1 MTQPPGMQPPGGMGG
16 GRPPMGRSRQPFL
29 DAGPMTGPQPQSQFP
44 PRFMAI
50 MEQLPPE
57 LAQQI
62 IESLQPSP
70 QGPGPMGPGAG
81 AMGPGSGGPMG
92 RAPI

>member
-1 MTQPPGMQPPGGMGG
+1 
-16 GRPPMGRSRQPFL
+16 MGRAPQPFL
-29 DAGPMTGPQPQSQFP
+29 DAGPTEQSQFP

-62 IESLQPSP
+62 IMSLQPDT
-70 QGPGPMGPGAG
+70 QGQGFAGQG
-81 AMGPGSGGPMG
+81 AMPPGGMVS
-92 RAPI
+92 

>member
-1 MTQPPGMQPPGGMGG
+1 MTMPPPGPIPRQGGGM
-16 GRPPMGRSRQPFL
+16 PMGREPQPFL
-29 DAGPMTGPQPQSQFP
+29 DAGPTEQSQFP

-62 IESLQPSP
+62 IMSLQPDT
-70 QGPGPMGPGAG
+70 QGQGFAGQG
-81 AMGPGSGGPMG
+81 AMPPGGMVS
-92 RAPI
+92 

>member
-1 MTQPPGMQPPGGMGG
+1 MPMPPPGPMPRQGGMGG
-16 GRPPMGRSRQPFL
+16 GMPMGREPQPFL
-29 DAGPMTGPQPQSQFP
+29 DAGPTEQSQFP

-62 IESLQPSP
+62 IMSLQPDT
-70 QGPGPMGPGAG
+70 QGQGFAGQG
-81 AMGPGSGGPMG
+81 AMPPGGMVS
-92 RAPI
+92 

>member
-1 MTQPPGMQPPGGMGG
+1 MTMPPPGPMPRQGGGM
-16 GRPPMGRSRQPFL
+16 PMGREPQPFL
-29 DAGPMTGPQPQSQFP
+29 DAGPTEQSQFP

-62 IESLQPSP
+62 IMSLQPDT
-70 QGPGPMGPGAG
+70 QGQGFAG
-81 AMGPGSGGPMG
+81 QGGQ
-92 RAPI
+92 APFA

>member
-1 MTQPPGMQPPGGMGG
+1 MTMPPPGPMPRQGGMGG
-16 GRPPMGRSRQPFL
+16 GMPMGREPRPFL
-29 DAGPMTGPQPQSQFP
+29 DAGPTEQSQFP

-62 IESLQPSP
+62 IMSLQPDTQD
-70 QGPGPMGPGAG
+70 QGFAG
-81 AMGPGSGGPMG
+81 RGGQ
-92 RAPI
+92 APFA

>member
-1 MTQPPGMQPPGGMGG
+1 
-16 GRPPMGRSRQPFL
+16 MGREPQPFL
-29 DAGPMTGPQPQSQFP
+29 DAGPTEQSQFP

-62 IESLQPSP
+62 IMSLQPDT
-70 QGPGPMGPGAG
+70 QGQGFAG
-81 AMGPGSGGPMG
+81 QGGQ
-92 RAPI
+92 APFA

>member
-1 MTQPPGMQPPGGMGG
+1 
-16 GRPPMGRSRQPFL
+16 MGREPQPFL
-29 DAGPMTGPQPQSQFP
+29 DAGPTEQSQFP

-62 IESLQPSP
+62 IMSLQPDT
-70 QGPGPMGPGAG
+70 QGQGFAGQG
-81 AMGPGSGGPMG
+81 AMPPGGMVS
-92 RAPI
+92 

>member
-1 MTQPPGMQPPGGMGG
+1 MTMPPPGPMPRQGGMGG
-16 GRPPMGRSRQPFL
+16 GMPMGRAPQPFVE
-29 DAGPMTGPQPQSQFP
+29 AASMEQQSQFP

-62 IESLQPSP
+62 IMSLQPDTQD
-70 QGPGPMGPGAG
+70 QGFAGQG
-81 AMGPGSGGPMG
+81 AMPPRGMVS
-92 RAPI
+92 

>member
-1 MTQPPGMQPPGGMGG
+1 MTMPPPGPMPRQGGMGG
-16 GRPPMGRSRQPFL
+16 GMPMGRAPQPFVE
-29 DAGPMTGPQPQSQFP
+29 AASMEQQSQFP

-62 IESLQPSP
+62 IMSLQPDTQD
-70 QGPGPMGPGAG
+70 QGLCRAG
-81 AMGPGSGGPMG
+81 GNAS
-92 RAPI
+92 

>member
-1 MTQPPGMQPPGGMGG
+1 MGG
-16 GRPPMGRSRQPFL
+16 PPVEG
-29 DAGPMTGPQPQSQFP
+29 SQFP

-62 IESLQPSP
+62 IMSLQPDTQD
-70 QGPGPMGPGAG
+70 QGGMPPTGMMG
-81 AMGPGSGGPMG
+81 
-92 RAPI
+92 

>member
-1 MTQPPGMQPPGGMGG
+1 MTMPPPG
-16 GRPPMGRSRQPFL
+16 PMPRQGQPFL
-29 DAGPMTGPQPQSQFP
+29 DAGPTEQSQFP

-62 IESLQPSP
+62 IMSLQPDT
-70 QGPGPMGPGAG
+70 QGQGFEGQ
-81 AMGPGSGGPMG
+81 GGQ
-92 RAPI
+92 APFA

>member
-1 MTQPPGMQPPGGMGG
+1 MTLPPPGPMPRQGGGM
-16 GRPPMGRSRQPFL
+16 PMGREPQPFL
-29 DAGPMTGPQPQSQFP
+29 DAGPTEQSQFP

-62 IESLQPSP
+62 IMSLQPDT
-70 QGPGPMGPGAG
+70 QGQGFAGQG
-81 AMGPGSGGPMG
+81 AMPPRGMVS
-92 RAPI
+92 

>member
-1 MTQPPGMQPPGGMGG
+1 MTMPPPG
-16 GRPPMGRSRQPFL
+16 PMPRQGQPFL
-29 DAGPMTGPQPQSQFP
+29 DAGPMPAGPPMGGPPVEGSQFP

-62 IESLQPSP
+62 IMSLQPDT
-70 QGPGPMGPGAG
+70 QGQGFAG
-81 AMGPGSGGPMG
+81 QGGQ
-92 RAPI
+92 APFA

>member
-1 MTQPPGMQPPGGMGG
+1 MTMPPPGPMPRQGGMGG
-16 GRPPMGRSRQPFL
+16 GMPMGREPQPFL
-29 DAGPMTGPQPQSQFP
+29 DAGPTEQSQFP

-62 IESLQPSP
+62 IMSLQPDTQD
-70 QGPGPMGPGAG
+70 QGFAGQG
-81 AMGPGSGGPMG
+81 AMPSGGMVG
-92 RAPI
+92 

>member
-1 MTQPPGMQPPGGMGG
+1 MTMPPPGPMPRQGGMGG
-16 GRPPMGRSRQPFL
+16 GMPMGREPQPFL
-29 DAGPMTGPQPQSQFP
+29 DAGPTEQSQFP

-62 IESLQPSP
+62 IMSLQPDT
-70 QGPGPMGPGAG
+70 QGQGFAGQG
-81 AMGPGSGGPMG
+81 AMPPGGMVS
-92 RAPI
+92 

>member
-1 MTQPPGMQPPGGMGG
+1 MTMPPPG
-16 GRPPMGRSRQPFL
+16 PMPRQGQPFL
-29 DAGPMTGPQPQSQFP
+29 DAGPMPAGPPMAGPPMGGPPMEQSQFP

-62 IESLQPSP
+62 IMSLQPDTQD
-70 QGPGPMGPGAG
+70 QGFAGQG
-81 AMGPGSGGPMG
+81 AMPSGGMVG
-92 RAPI
+92 

>member
-1 MTQPPGMQPPGGMGG
+1 MTMPPPGPMPRQGGGM
-16 GRPPMGRSRQPFL
+16 PMGREPPPFL
-29 DAGPMTGPQPQSQFP
+29 DAGPTEQSQFP

-62 IESLQPSP
+62 IMSLQPDTQD
-70 QGPGPMGPGAG
+70 QGFAGQG
-81 AMGPGSGGPMG
+81 AMPSGGMVG
-92 RAPI
+92 

>member
-1 MTQPPGMQPPGGMGG
+1 MTMPPPG
-16 GRPPMGRSRQPFL
+16 PMPRQGQPFL
-29 DAGPMTGPQPQSQFP
+29 DAGPTPSGPPVEGSQFP

-62 IESLQPSP
+62 IMSLQPDT
-70 QGPGPMGPGAG
+70 QGQGFAGQG
-81 AMGPGSGGPMG
+81 AMPPGGMVS
-92 RAPI
+92 